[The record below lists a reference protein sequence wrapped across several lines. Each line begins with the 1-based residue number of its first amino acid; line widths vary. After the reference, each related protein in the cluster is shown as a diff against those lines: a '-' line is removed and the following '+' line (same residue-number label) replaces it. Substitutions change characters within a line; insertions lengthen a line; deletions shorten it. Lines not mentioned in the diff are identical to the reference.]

1 VNDYIKFLIIFF
13 LSVGQVLLL
22 VVGFNWWVD
31 PYGVFRPAG
40 HDPQKPV
47 WMSKQLRLAKAQR
60 VKQLKPQGIVI
71 GTSTSQ
77 SGIDPDHPGW
87 DRDVYPRYN
96 LALPATN
103 SYENFRY
110 FQHAHALNP
119 LKQVL
124 IGLDFVSFNIFSP
137 LSGDFNE
144 SHLIVSRVGKSKDQV
159 THNLTL
165 TLLSLSAIKASQ
177 KKLFFRGKGTHSSN
191 GREIPQKENPEPR
204 NNRSAMMG
212 SATKFVP
219 RLLMPPPSHRFCLY
233 DGMGNNPNFQYLR
246 KILEISKEDGLDVR
260 LFIQPAHAYLL
271 EVLRIMGMMQD
282 YEKWQRELITL
293 IEDVNHRYPESPEFP
308 LWDFSGYNSVTM
320 DEVPPPETPS
330 RPMRWYVDIGHYSK
344 ALGDI
349 IQDRI
354 FSFHEAGRVVPE
366 DFGVQINSKNID
378 RHQTSRKIKQREYM
392 QTYQEDIKELTGR
405 VNAIKKKIR
414 PIDCNQ
420 VVTRTN
426 T

>member
-1 VNDYIKFLIIFF
+1 
-13 LSVGQVLLL
+13 
-22 VVGFNWWVD
+22 
-31 PYGVFRPAG
+31 
-40 HDPQKPV
+40 
-47 WMSKQLRLAKAQR
+47 
-60 VKQLKPQGIVI
+60 
-71 GTSTSQ
+71 
-77 SGIDPDHPGW
+77 
-87 DRDVYPRYN
+87 
-96 LALPATN
+96 
-103 SYENFRY
+103 
-110 FQHAHALNP
+110 
-119 LKQVL
+119 
-124 IGLDFVSFNIFSP
+124 
-137 LSGDFNE
+137 
-144 SHLIVSRVGKSKDQV
+144 
-159 THNLTL
+159 
-165 TLLSLSAIKASQ
+165 
-177 KKLFFRGKGTHSSN
+177 
-191 GREIPQKENPEPR
+191 
-204 NNRSAMMG
+204 
-212 SATKFVP
+212 
-219 RLLMPPPSHRFCLY
+219 
-233 DGMGNNPNFQYLR
+233 
-246 KILEISKEDGLDVR
+246 
-260 LFIQPAHAYLL
+260 
-271 EVLRIMGMMQD
+271 
-282 YEKWQRELITL
+282 
-293 IEDVNHRYPESPEFP
+293 